1 MTGRIIKAI
10 AGDYWVETDE
20 GIIVTKPRGVFR
32 HRGASPVVGDY
43 VDLVDKTITKI
54 HKRKNKLVRP
64 NIANIDCAL
73 LVFSLQDPKPDF
85 LILDTMVANVL
96 DQNIEPIVIFN
107 KSDLVE
113 DEYIEEFR
121 DIYRMF
127 RLEFVSTLDEA
138 SVEGLLESLEPGL
151 YVLAGPSGA
160 GKSSMINKLTGQ
172 QLFEVGQIS
181 QRIKRGK
188 HTTRHHELIHLADG
202 VYLADTPGFQT
213 LELNSMEATELRE
226 IYPEFQDL
234 EKCRFLDCLHDKE
247 PGCRVKE
254 AYEAGTIN
262 KTRYENYLLLLD
274 ELRSRKDY

>member
-10 AGDYWVETDE
+10 AGDYWVETDQ
-20 GIIVTKPRGVFR
+20 GVVVTKPRGIFR

-43 VDLVDKTITKI
+43 VDVEDKTITKI
-54 HKRKNKLVRP
+54 HERKNKLVRP
-64 NIANIDCAL
+64 NMANIDSAL

-85 LILDTMVANVL
+85 LILDIMVANVL
-96 DQNIEPIVIFN
+96 DQNIEPILIFN

-113 DEYIEEFR
+113 SDYIEEFKR
-121 DIYRMF
+121 VYSKF
-127 RLEFVSTLDEA
+127 RLKFVSTLDRA
-138 SVEGLLESLEPGL
+138 SIESLLGSLEPGL

-160 GKSSMINKLTGQ
+160 GKSSMINALTGQ

-188 HTTRHHELIHLADG
+188 HTTRHHELIHLDNG

-213 LELNSMEATELRE
+213 LELNPMEAAELRE
-226 IYPEFQDL
+226 IYPDFQDL
-234 EKCRFLDCLHDKE
+234 EKCRFDDCLHDKE
-247 PGCRVKE
+247 PGCKVKE
-254 AYEAGTIN
+254 AYNSGIIN
-262 KTRYENYLLLLD
+262 KSRYENYLILLD